1 LIFLKN
7 LQSLLIVYTLESIVT
22 TCENTEM
29 EESGIVL
36 QPLNLNKENN
46 DSSPSTARST
56 SVKRSGSGEP
66 NSPSIKVTDLS
77 INLSISD
84 ASTTIPS
91 NDSVLTIDRPNN
103 VVTNFLSEIEPR
115 NNEPFNVSWD
125 NIFKNIYY
133 ILAWY
138 FFSTALSFYNKN
150 LMGKENF
157 NLNLPLLISAM
168 HTGMHFLV
176 TMILMNGHCSFI
188 YKRPEGKSVSV
199 HSYFTRVV
207 SYVLKEV
214 FMGYCFT
221 TFQM

>member
-1 LIFLKN
+1 
-7 LQSLLIVYTLESIVT
+7 
-22 TCENTEM
+22 M
-29 EESGIVL
+29 EEDSGIVL

-46 DSSPSTARST
+46 NGSSPSTARST
-56 SVKRSGSGEP
+56 SVKRSGGSEP
-66 NSPSIKVTDLS
+66 NTPPTKVTELG
-77 INLSISD
+77 INLSTSD
-84 ASTTIPS
+84 ASTIPS
-91 NDSVLTIDRPNN
+91 NDSIITIDRPNN
-103 VVTNFLSEIEPR
+103 VVTNFLSEIEQK
-115 NNEPFNVSWD
+115 NNGPFNVSLE

-176 TMILMNGHCSFI
+176 TMILMNGYCSFI

-199 HSYFTRVV
+199 HAYFTRVV
-207 SYVLKEV
+207 S
-214 FMGYCFT
+214 
-221 TFQM
+221 